1 MNKSLF
7 FFTWFCVTLIPNII
21 FAQSDTFRFSDI
33 QPGLES
39 CLSKLSFDI
48 DQLEYIQRKMD
59 ESGRANQNYDEQK
72 NIFLSSQLVLTTI
85 TTICEY
91 NLNLLLLFIDL
102 REKNRM
108 KFYEVR
114 IESLETSIKQIKN
127 MYKQIQINYSI
138 LPPKFFE
145 MPLVNQE
152 RKIILS
158 SVELLEKCVALLKSI
173 NRK

>member
-1 MNKSLF
+1 MGKSLCF
-7 FFTWFCVTLIPNII
+7 LIWFLVTLTPNII
-21 FAQSDTFRFSDI
+21 FAQSNTVRFSDI
-33 QPGLES
+33 RPGLES

-48 DQLEYIQRKMD
+48 DQLEYIQREMD
-59 ESGRANQNYDEQK
+59 KSGRANQNYDEQK
-72 NIFLSSQLVLTTI
+72 NIFLSSQFALTTI
-85 TTICEY
+85 TAICEY

-114 IESLETSIKQIKN
+114 IESMETSIKQIKN

-138 LPPKFFE
+138 LPPNFFE

-158 SVELLEKCVALLKSI
+158 SVELLEKCVALLKSV